1 MARRKVNEIMQMLE
15 PTQID
20 KDPFLKMFLYG
31 PPGEGKTFFGL
42 NHNLRTAYVC
52 TEWEQ
57 ARATWQVLQ
66 DRGVLH
72 PDSRVF
78 VVQNVEDLRET
89 TRYLLDNPGRFD
101 LVLLDNLTDCQE
113 FVKIDLL
120 STDKKRD
127 LNVLSIGEWQILVD
141 KTIAIVKAFRDIPN
155 THFIC
160 VGHFGEAYDDRQ
172 QRFIRP
178 SVLGK
183 SLPSR
188 LSATLNLMGY
198 MHTEILPAGLRRQ
211 IVFAGAAN
219 ILTKPHSSLRNIEYA
234 NLEFILAKVTGKA
247 ARDAGY
253 AEWRKTGKSTSMS
266 PEEAFVP
273 DRAPAAAE
281 PGETSGEVDGM
292 TDEDKTKG
300 ADKASKKAKAK
311 RKDKF

>member
-1 MARRKVNEIMQMLE
+1 MEMLQ
-15 PTQID
+15 PNQIT

-42 NHNLRTAYVC
+42 NHTFKTAYVC

-66 DRGVLH
+66 ERGILS
-72 PDSRVF
+72 PESRVF
-78 VVQNVEDLRET
+78 VVQSVEDLRET
-89 TRYLLDNPGRFD
+89 TRYLLDNPGMFE

-113 FVKIDLL
+113 FIKTDLL
-120 STDKKRD
+120 SSDKKRD

-141 KTIAIVKAFRDIPN
+141 KTIAVVKAFRDIPT

-160 VGHFGEAYDDRQ
+160 VGHFGEAYDERQ

-198 MHTEILPAGLRRQ
+198 MHTEILPNGLRRQ

-234 NLEFILAKVTGKA
+234 NLEFILAKVTGKTP
-247 ARDAGY
+247 RDSSY
-253 AEWRKTGKSTSMS
+253 ADWRKGGKSLSVS
-266 PEEAFVP
+266 PEEAFTV
-273 DRAPAAAE
+273 DAPTVATEPAVSV
-281 PGETSGEVDGM
+281 PGESSPEGEEEKPKGSG
-292 TDEDKTKG
+292 
-300 ADKASKKAKAK
+300 KASKRVKAQ
-311 RKDKF
+311 KDKF

>member
-1 MARRKVNEIMQMLE
+1 MQMLE
-15 PTQID
+15 PTQIA

-42 NHNLRTAYVC
+42 NHSFKTAYVC

-66 DRGVLH
+66 DRGVIS
-72 PDSRVF
+72 PESRVF
-78 VVQNVEDLRET
+78 VVQSVEDLRET
-89 TRYLLDNPGRFD
+89 TRYLLDNPGLFD

-120 STDKKRD
+120 ASDKKRD

-160 VGHFGEAYDDRQ
+160 VGHFGEAYDERQ

-198 MHTEILPAGLRRQ
+198 MHTEILPNGLRRQ

-234 NLEFILAKVTGKA
+234 NLEFILAKVTGKTP
-247 ARDAGY
+247 RDSSY
-253 AEWRKTGKSTSMS
+253 ADWRKGGKSVSVS
-266 PEEAFVP
+266 PEEAFTVE
-273 DRAPAAAE
+273 APAAGVD
-281 PGETSGEVDGM
+281 PGSGEPVGGSPEGDG
-292 TDEDKTKG
+292 DKPKESG
-300 ADKASKKAKAK
+300 KAPKRAKAQ
-311 RKDKF
+311 KDKF